1 MPSLEQIR
9 KLEKTLSTNEAYIN
23 NLEKAISGRD
33 EEISDQAEE
42 LELLRK
48 NNSDLKRRLKKALE
62 DIEHK
67 EESLVILDSRIS
79 DLQQEITDLKNRIQ
93 DITSRKKNLAMAQA
107 PNANEVQTLCET
119 VQNAFN
125 NINSILNRAPGVPR
139 NIGSEFTDIRNAVN
153 RLQEISNWETNRA
166 NRAQAHINQDAQTI
180 IRLNAR
186 ARIADED
193 L

>member
-79 DLQQEITDLKNRIQ
+79 TLQQEITDLKNRIQ
-93 DITSRKKNLAMAQA
+93 DITSRKKLAMAQA
-107 PNANEVQTLCET
+107 SNTNEVQSL
-119 VQNAFN
+119 VDSIRNAFN
-125 NINSILNRAPGVPR
+125 NIDSTLRRTPAIPRPLINNEINDIKNAVIRLRTIANQEKNRA
-139 NIGSEFTDIRNAVN
+139 DIA
-153 RLQEISNWETNRA
+153 EGES
-166 NRAQAHINQDAQTI
+166 
-180 IRLNAR
+180 IRHQNNLATSK
-186 ARIADED
+186 AKSD
-193 L
+193 

>member
-48 NNSDLKRRLKKALE
+48 NNSDLKRRLKKALV

-67 EESLVILDSRIS
+67 EESLVILDS
-79 DLQQEITDLKNRIQ
+79 
-93 DITSRKKNLAMAQA
+93 
-107 PNANEVQTLCET
+107 
-119 VQNAFN
+119 
-125 NINSILNRAPGVPR
+125 
-139 NIGSEFTDIRNAVN
+139 
-153 RLQEISNWETNRA
+153 
-166 NRAQAHINQDAQTI
+166 
-180 IRLNAR
+180 
-186 ARIADED
+186 
-193 L
+193 